1 MKVYVDDKPI
11 DGESIEGH
19 TLGDA
24 LRHVQSN
31 LPAPHK
37 IVAGVLCDGE
47 VIPADDV
54 IAALEKPL
62 TEFER
67 VDVITSTKEDLVI
80 DVMANASASLDES
93 ETASQRVAQLL
104 TEGKSAAAR
113 EALAECLR
121 TWQQIH
127 DAVAKS
133 LSILRLD
140 PESVMIRDEP
150 LIDAIGK
157 PREVLLQVKD
167 ALVAGDEVLLADL
180 LQYEFADVVQTWH
193 AIIARLRRDAED
205 LREESR
211 VR

>member
-1 MKVYVDDKPI
+1 MQVFVDDKLI
-11 DGESIEGH
+11 DEESIEGR

-24 LRHVQSN
+24 IRHVQSG
-31 LPAPHK
+31 LTAPHK

-47 VIPADDV
+47 TIAADDM
-54 IAALEKPL
+54 IESLQKPL
-62 TEFER
+62 TEISR

-80 DVMANASASLDES
+80 DVMTNASTSLEES

-113 EALAECLR
+113 EALADCLR

-133 LSILRLD
+133 LSILGLD
-140 PESVMIRDEP
+140 PETIMIRDEP

-167 ALVAGDEVLLADL
+167 ALVAGDEVLLADI
-180 LQYEFADVVQTWH
+180 LQYEFSDVTQTWH
-193 AIIARLRRDAED
+193 AIIARLRRQAED
-205 LREESR
+205 LRDKS
-211 VR
+211 

>member
-1 MKVYVDDKPI
+1 MQVFVDDKLI
-11 DGESIEGH
+11 DEEGIEGN

-24 LRHVQSN
+24 LRHVQSS
-31 LPAPHK
+31 LPTSHK

-47 VIPADDV
+47 TIASDDM
-54 IAALEKPL
+54 IASLAKPL

-80 DVMANASASLDES
+80 DVMAHASTSLEES
-93 ETASQRVAQLL
+93 ETASQRVAKLL
-104 TEGKSAAAR
+104 TEGKSTDAR
-113 EALAECLR
+113 EDLAECLR

-133 LSILRLD
+133 LSILQLD
-140 PESVMIRDEP
+140 PESIMIRDEP

-157 PREVLLQVKD
+157 PRAVLLQIKD
-167 ALVAGDEVLLADL
+167 ALVAGDEVLLADI

-193 AIIARLRRDAED
+193 AIIARLRRQAED
-205 LREESR
+205 LRDKP
-211 VR
+211 